1 MVRVTH
7 VITRLIVGGAQE
19 NTAANVIGLLGRTG
33 WFVELL
39 SGPTTGPEGSLE
51 RLFEPHPEHFTVVPE
66 LIRPVRPAA
75 DLKAYFRLKR
85 WFLQHRPEIVHTH
98 SGKAGVIGRLAA
110 SAARVPVVIHS
121 IHGPSFGPFQGRL
134 ANLIFTQ
141 AERVAGRATTHFITV
156 AQAMTDQYLA
166 AGIGKAGDYTRIFSG
181 FNLGPF
187 LDGSP
192 RDATRARLGIQQ
204 GEVVV
209 GKIARM
215 FTLKGHD
222 DLFQAAPAI
231 LAEHPKVKF
240 LLVGGG
246 EWEPRFRA
254 MAKEMGLEGRFIF
267 TGLVP
272 PVEIPALIH
281 AMDLLVHLSRRE
293 GLARALSQ
301 SLASGIPV
309 VAYDCD
315 GAREVCLPDQT
326 GFLIQP
332 GDTEGVS
339 RAVSRLAADPALRS
353 RLGAA
358 GQRMVQAEF
367 SVEGMVERIFALYQK
382 LLRGKGMAA

>member
-19 NTAANVIGLLGRTG
+19 NTVANVLGLVGKEG
-33 WFVELL
+33 WHVELL

-51 RLFEPHPEHFTVVPE
+51 RLFEPHPDRLSVVPE
-66 LIRPVRPAA
+66 LVRPVRPFT
-75 DLKAYFRLKR
+75 DLRAYFQLKR
-85 WFLQHRPEIVHTH
+85 RFLARPPAIVHTH
-98 SGKAGVIGRLAA
+98 SGKAGIIGRLAA
-110 SAARVPVVIHS
+110 RAARVPVVIHS

-134 ANLIFTQ
+134 ANFLFTR
-141 AERVAGRATTHFITV
+141 AERIAGRVTTHFITV

-166 AGIGKAGDYTRIFSG
+166 AGIGRPADYTRVFSG
-181 FNLGPF
+181 FHLEPF
-187 LDGSP
+187 LDSGG
-192 RDATRARLGIQQ
+192 RERTRVRLGIKP

-231 LAEHPKVKF
+231 LQRNPNVKF

-254 MAKEMGLEGRFIF
+254 MAKEMGLEGRFLF

-272 PVEIPALIH
+272 PGEIPGLIH
-281 AMDLLVHLSRRE
+281 AMDLLVHLSLRE

-301 SLASGIPV
+301 SLASGVPV

-315 GAREVCLPDQT
+315 GAREVCLPGRT
-326 GFLIQP
+326 GCLLKP
-332 GDTEGVS
+332 GDIAGVVQ
-339 RAVSRLAADPALRS
+339 AVSDLAGNEALRH

-358 GQRMVQAEF
+358 GQAMVRAEF
-367 SVEGMVERIFALYQK
+367 GVEGMVERIFELYK
-382 LLRGKGMAA
+382 RLLNRAGIAT